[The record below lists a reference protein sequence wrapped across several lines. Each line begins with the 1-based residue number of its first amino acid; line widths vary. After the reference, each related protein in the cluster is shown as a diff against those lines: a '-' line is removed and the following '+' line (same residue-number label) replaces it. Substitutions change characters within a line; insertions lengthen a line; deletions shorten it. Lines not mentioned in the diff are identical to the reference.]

1 MREPESNLLCLF
13 ALPTMVMTGVAGQH
27 VLLVLETFF
36 LEDLK
41 QELLALSWAP
51 HGPVAQL
58 VRAHP

>member
-1 MREPESNLLCLF
+1 
-13 ALPTMVMTGVAGQH
+13 MVIAGVAGEH

-41 QELLALSWAP
+41 QELLAPLPAP

>member
-1 MREPESNLLCLF
+1 
-13 ALPTMVMTGVAGQH
+13 MVMTGVAGQH

-36 LEDLK
+36 SLYLVEKDLK
-41 QELLALSWAP
+41 QELLALLLAP